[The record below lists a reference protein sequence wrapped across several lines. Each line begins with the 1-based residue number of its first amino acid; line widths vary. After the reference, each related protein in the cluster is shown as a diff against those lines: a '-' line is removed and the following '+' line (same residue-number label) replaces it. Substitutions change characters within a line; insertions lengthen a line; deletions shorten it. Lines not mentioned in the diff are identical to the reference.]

1 MHYRVQN
8 TDILFTLSYVTCAVL
23 LNILNRVVFYTY
35 HFNKYNFTYT
45 LLQQLFCIV
54 FFFLV
59 YPDVSLAS
67 GTNVL
72 CFILSYLA
80 STFYLFIY
88 SRRKDYVFWD
98 GKSEDRI
105 YYYELWRKMVNAE
118 NWVIKNKKKNKV
130 YTIEYLIMKSNK
142 CSKLIQNDR

>member
-1 MHYRVQN
+1 MYHFSRCIN
-8 TDILFTLSYVTCAVL
+8 NSATDTLRITIYYLVFFYLFTNCIATCIIEYK
-23 LNILNRVVFYTY
+23 ILIY
-35 HFNKYNFTYT
+35 
-45 LLQQLFCIV
+45 
-54 FFFLV
+54 FLV

-88 SRRKDYVFWD
+88 SRIKDYVFWD

-118 NWVIKNKKKNKV
+118 NWVIKSKKKNKV